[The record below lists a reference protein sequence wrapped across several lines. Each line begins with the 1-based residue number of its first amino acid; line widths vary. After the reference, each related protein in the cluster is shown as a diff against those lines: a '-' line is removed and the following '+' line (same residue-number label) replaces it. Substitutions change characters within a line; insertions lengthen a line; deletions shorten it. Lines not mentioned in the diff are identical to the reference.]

1 MKEFDI
7 TFQETKDDIVFTDKD
22 NNISEFKHFKNVE
35 IEGNTTLDTVS
46 IKIVILSP
54 TDEERKDKEID
65 VKGILRYHY
74 SSIYFANSLLSD
86 VVMKNTE
93 QTIISEKVNCNR
105 MAIKNLTAN
114 DDIEL
119 AETKM
124 LILQEILNLRKTLF

>member
-124 LILQEILNLRKTLF
+124 LILQKILNLRKTLF

>member
-105 MAIKNLTAN
+105 MAIKNLTAK